1 MKVSIPHTWNKE
13 MVKEA
18 FEVRNKTNEANDIE
32 EDIKAGRI
40 IEDEGDTMMLD
51 QEEPWHGRSEYFDML
66 PEWAKDIPELHYV
79 CHHTKPE
86 NVAEE
91 FKHFIAFNGQ
101 MKLEKNIQFIKAEVI
116 EEMFR
121 NLNVTPDQIRKA
133 IFEATIK
140 HGKG

>member
-1 MKVSIPHTWNKE
+1 MRVSIPYTWNQE
-13 MVKEA
+13 MIDKA
-18 FEVRNKTNEANDIE
+18 LEVHKVDKANN
-32 EDIKAGRI
+32 

-66 PEWAKDIPELHYV
+66 PEWAKDIPELEYV
-79 CHHTKPE
+79 CEHTKPE
-86 NVAEE
+86 NIAEE